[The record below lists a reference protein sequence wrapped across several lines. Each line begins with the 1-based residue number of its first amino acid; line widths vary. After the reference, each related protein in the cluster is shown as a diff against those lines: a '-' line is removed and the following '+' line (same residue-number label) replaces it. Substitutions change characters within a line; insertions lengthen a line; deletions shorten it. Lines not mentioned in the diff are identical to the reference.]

1 MNHEK
6 EMRAFMEAIA
16 PKERVDLLSAQQ
28 TLEMLAEY
36 ADQKQDAFKDFEQE
50 LVKLQNQMQKMKRET
65 RTIGREIKDV
75 VPEHLYSAFMYASDY
90 ISKVDGSFDL
100 AYSEMASAMNLFDT
114 VEKEADKL
122 SRG

>member
-1 MNHEK
+1 
-6 EMRAFMEAIA
+6 
-16 PKERVDLLSAQQ
+16 
-28 TLEMLAEY
+28 LEMLAEY

>member
-16 PKERVDLLSAQQ
+16 PKEQVNLLTAQQ
-28 TLEMLAEY
+28 TLETLAEY
-36 ADQKQDAFKDFEQE
+36 ADQKQDALKDFEQE
-50 LVKLQNQMQKMKRET
+50 LVNMQNQMQKMKRET
-65 RTIGREIKDV
+65 RTIGREIKGV
-75 VPEHLYSAFMYASDY
+75 VPDQLYKSFMMASDY
-90 ISKVDGSFDL
+90 ITKIEGSFDL

>member
-1 MNHEK
+1 
-6 EMRAFMEAIA
+6 MEAIS

-75 VPEHLYSAFMYASDY
+75 VPEHLYKAFMYASDY
-90 ISKVDGSFDL
+90 IAKVEGSFDL